1 MKKAI
6 VLLYVIA
13 AAQAVGSLTG
23 FAISYKFL
31 EMSLYEAG
39 KSMGEEIIR
48 ICDQRYL
55 QK

>member
-6 VLLYVIA
+6 ALLYIIA
-13 AAQAVGSLTG
+13 AVQAVGTLTG
-23 FAISYKFL
+23 FAVSYKVL
-31 EMSLYEAG
+31 QMSLYEAG
-39 KSMGEEIIR
+39 KSIGEEMIK

>member
-6 VLLYVIA
+6 ALLYVIA
-13 AAQAVGSLTG
+13 AVQAVGTLTG
-23 FAISYKFL
+23 FAISFKVL
-31 EMSLYEAG
+31 EKSLYEAG
-39 KSMGEEIIR
+39 KGIGQEMIK

>member
-6 VLLYVIA
+6 ALLYIIA
-13 AAQAVGSLTG
+13 AIQAVGTLTG
-23 FAISYKFL
+23 FAISYKIL

-39 KSMGEEIIR
+39 KSIGQEMIK
-48 ICDQRYL
+48 ICDQRYQ